1 MSADASFTT
10 GEMDVSEYS
19 WSGSSYTTIEENWWV
34 KYGRFV
40 EFQLIFTSGNAIG
53 KGNGVAKGLPEPAMH
68 GTMACLG
75 SIAKVRVDGGTYVS
89 DRYGTLKTNTPIA
102 SGVRT
107 VLHGV
112 YVAAE

>member
-1 MSADASFTT
+1 MSADASFET
-10 GEMDVSEYS
+10 GEMDLSSYS
-19 WSGSSYTTIEENWWV
+19 WYRNEYTTVEENWWV

-40 EFQLIFTSGNAIG
+40 EFQLIFTSGIG
-53 KGNGVAKGLPEPAMH
+53 ISKGNTMAKGLPEPAEH

-75 SIAKVRVDGGTYVS
+75 SIAKVKVGGGTYVS
-89 DRYGTLKTNTPIA
+89 DKYGTLQTTTLIEF
-102 SGVRT
+102 GVRT